1 MSISYNRLWKLL
13 IDKKMSP
20 SELRKLA
27 DIAPNTMTRMKKDQE
42 VSLQVL
48 ERICV
53 VLGADIGEVVE
64 IVSDDRELVR

>member
-13 IDKKMSP
+13 IDKKMSS

-27 DIAPNTMTRMKKDQE
+27 DIAPNTITRMKKDQE